1 MDNSILNA
9 SGHSPADK
17 IELHIHFALSHAR
30 LYLTESDDER
40 DNKSDAEKNSIYA
53 MVVEDLAL
61 HYQPSLSIYWLL
73 PL

>member
-1 MDNSILNA
+1 MNA

-40 DNKSDAEKNSIYA
+40 DNKSDAENKTQYMLWWWRI
-53 MVVEDLAL
+53 
-61 HYQPSLSIYWLL
+61 
-73 PL
+73 